1 MRAGACWNALEP
13 VLDVDGQ
20 LTGVAGG
27 EVAQAVAHAH
37 QDAGAWTWPVTILER
52 AS

>member
-1 MRAGACWNALEP
+1 VLDALEP

-20 LTGVAGG
+20 LVNVVGGGVAY
-27 EVAQAVAHAH
+27 AVVHARP
-37 QDAGAWTWPVTILER
+37 DAGAWTWPVTILER